1 MAVCKLKNGK
11 APGLDQIVATLIKGG
26 GKELKKVI
34 DELI

>member
-11 APGLDQIVATLIKGG
+11 AAGLDQILAELIKEGE
-26 GKELKKVI
+26 KELKKVI